1 MGRGVMGRRPVLA
14 VVSYLNA
21 RPLIEGL
28 ADECEIVSAVPSECW
43 SLVLGGRADLGL
55 VPAIGL
61 GEEPGLAVVPGIAI
75 GSAGPVRSVILAAR
89 RPLDEVTSVAVDKSS
104 RTSIVLLQ
112 LLLARRYRLHPRFV
126 PMAPDWEAMLAA
138 HDAALVIGDPALE
151 LATAAKRGEVTGEG
165 GEPLTILDLGTEWS
179 AWTELPFVFA
189 VWAGRQ
195 ERVTPEIVDILTAAR
210 DRGLARIDA
219 IAAAGAR
226 SDEDAL
232 ARRRYLTEAVRFG
245 LGPEEI
251 AGLERFLGLAA
262 EEGLLAGERQ
272 HPEPLVLAGEP
283 DLAEVPA
290 SGDQGDAQD

>member
-1 MGRGVMGRRPVLA
+1 MGGTKGRRPVLA

-21 RPLIEGL
+21 RPLIDGL
-28 ADECEIVSAVPSECW
+28 AADCELVSAVPSECW

-75 GSAGPVRSVILAAR
+75 GSQGPVRSVLLAAR
-89 RPLDEVTSVAVDKSS
+89 RPLDEVNVVAVDRSS

-112 LLLARRYRLHPRFV
+112 LLLAQRYRLRPRFV
-126 PMAPDWEAMLAA
+126 PMAPDWEAMLAR

-151 LATAAKRGEVTGEG
+151 LAAAARRGEVTGVE
-165 GEPLTILDLGTEWS
+165 GEPITILDLGTEWS

-189 VWAGRQ
+189 VWAGRR
-195 ERVTPEIVDILTAAR
+195 ERVTPEIVDLLTAAR
-210 DRGLARIDA
+210 ERGLARIDA
-219 IAAAGAR
+219 IAAAGTR
-226 SDEDAL
+226 SEEEAT

-245 LGPEEI
+245 LGPEEL

-262 EEGLLAGERQ
+262 EERLLAGERKY
-272 HPEPLVLAGEP
+272 PEPLVIAGEP
-283 DLAEVPA
+283 ELAEA
-290 SGDQGDAQD
+290 DLQAGDRDRGR